1 MRRIK
6 LKDSTKIRN
15 PGKNN
20 LDPLII
26 NLFGAAF
33 ASFAVGAVIGYKSK
47 RVSYCLGIAGSIA
60 GIAISLLVLLSNSN
74 YDLVLWQ
81 IMRSTSFHFVISSF
95 NCYFLTYFLSRLGLE
110 HVCIHSNMM
119 IMLMG

>member
-6 LKDSTKIRN
+6 LKDSTKSVTR
-15 PGKNN
+15 GKNN

-47 RVSYCLGIAGSIA
+47 RVSYCLGIVFTDIGDIIA
-60 GIAISLLVLLSNSN
+60 LHTWVTLLSGSES
-74 YDLVLWQ
+74 
-81 IMRSTSFHFVISSF
+81 I
-95 NCYFLTYFLSRLGLE
+95 
-110 HVCIHSNMM
+110 
-119 IMLMG
+119 